1 MKNLIVICL
10 FMAFASCS
18 GNSQAKLKRYDVK
31 SGMVKYE
38 IAISGKVLGSTISG
52 EGTESLYFKDW
63 GAIELLE
70 EKSNQTTETN
80 IFGIKN
86 SETTNSHTMSKL
98 DDGESYHVDFDK
110 KQIFLRRDLA
120 MDMTKTYREDG
131 DAGEVGKNMLESVG
145 GKVIGTEKF
154 LGYDCEL
161 WDVMGAKQ
169 WMHKGVVLK
178 IEMTVLGITTIK
190 EAKTAEFNKNIADK
204 YFQLPDFPIQKE
216 EGFLDNEEYQEEEE
230 DMDEKISILSNMS
243 YEEWKKMALAD
254 KQNAKY
260 QNMSDAELR
269 KTYDLVQKMLKMRSG
284 K

>member
-10 FMAFASCS
+10 FMAFASCN
-18 GNSQAKLKRYDVK
+18 GNSQTKLKRYDVK
-31 SGMVKYE
+31 SGTVKYE
-38 IAISGKVLGSTISG
+38 ITISGKVLGSTISG

-70 EKSNQTTETN
+70 EKSSQTTQTN

-86 SETTNSHTMSKL
+86 SETTNTHTMAKL

-145 GKVIGTEKF
+145 GKVIGVEKF

-169 WMHKGVVLK
+169 WMYKGVVLK
-178 IEMTVLGITTIK
+178 IEMTVMGITTIK
-190 EAKTAEFNKNIADK
+190 KAKTAAFNDNIADK

-216 EGFLDNEEYQEEEE
+216 EGFLDNDEYEEEE
-230 DMDEKISILSNMS
+230 ENMDKKIEMLSNMS
-243 YEEWKKMALAD
+243 FEEWKKMALAD
-254 KQNAKY
+254 KDNAKM

-269 KTYDLVQKMLKMRSG
+269 KTYDMLQKILKMKKG